1 MEASTSGRSTEGIK
15 DRSYTKNGIGK
26 EHSGRV
32 QRIAHPYDNL
42 VHFANPYKEAVS
54 SFHHS
59 LDLFD
64 RAGMRIVEKSRVLA
78 SGNVA
83 DKFRVSHRE
92 LKLAASVRDLLPNTL
107 KAFHPLLRL
116 FFQQDALG
124 PNPVIELS
132 SGSGRARYLQRCLI
146 LTEGDLAVQNI
157 DSHTLS
163 APRQ

>member
-1 MEASTSGRSTEGIK
+1 
-15 DRSYTKNGIGK
+15 
-26 EHSGRV
+26 
-32 QRIAHPYDNL
+32 
-42 VHFANPYKEAVS
+42 
-54 SFHHS
+54 
-59 LDLFD
+59 
-64 RAGMRIVEKSRVLA
+64 MRIVEKSRVLA

-92 LKLAASVRDLLPNTL
+92 LELAASIRDGLPEPFENL
-107 KAFHPLLRL
+107 YPLLRL

-132 SGSGRARYLQRCLI
+132 SGSGRARYLLRCLA